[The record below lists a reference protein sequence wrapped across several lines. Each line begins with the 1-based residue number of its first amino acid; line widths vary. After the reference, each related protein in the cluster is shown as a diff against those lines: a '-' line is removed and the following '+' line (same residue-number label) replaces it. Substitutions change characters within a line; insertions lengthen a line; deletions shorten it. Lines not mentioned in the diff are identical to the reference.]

1 MIQNLVGVGMNET
14 VACRMMP
21 RSRAKPLTASSACS
35 RSGVGP
41 KSVTLGMEGLKK
53 VRVKISGFSAQ
64 PRKSGLARSRI
75 RLADF
80 SAGLADFEVVVALR
94 CSGLGSGEG
103 VAPKFGRH
111 HAGISLEG
119 AIEPSDRLATKG
131 CEP

>member
-1 MIQNLVGVGMNET
+1 
-14 VACRMMP
+14 
-21 RSRAKPLTASSACS
+21 
-35 RSGVGP
+35 
-41 KSVTLGMEGLKK
+41 MEGLKK

-80 SAGLADFEVVVALR
+80 STGLADFKVVVALR

-103 VAPKFGRH
+103 VAPKFGRR

-119 AIEPSDRLATKG
+119 AIEPKSGSSRGPIQL
-131 CEP
+131 